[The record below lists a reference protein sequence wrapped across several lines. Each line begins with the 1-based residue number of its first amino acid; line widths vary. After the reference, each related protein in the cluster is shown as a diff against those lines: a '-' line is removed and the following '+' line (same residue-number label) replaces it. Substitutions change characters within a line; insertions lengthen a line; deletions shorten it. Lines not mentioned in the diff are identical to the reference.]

1 MHYFSFICRLVRD
14 GRYSS
19 RSSRLAWCFVSILL
33 CSVGIADDLTAE
45 QVLSIKSPVVELRD
59 SRGVAVDK
67 IRQSWVLNLVTVS
80 QRMAQAYRL
89 RMPTLVIVKQS
100 QPNAFVEL
108 RKSETLLVVNTDML
122 RLIGDDEDLMAAVI
136 GHELAHLRKSHWR
149 HGYEGRSIFSVVHLK
164 ANSTTD
170 NRMVEPQD
178 SSGLHNKFAASGSAV
193 PSVGFSR
200 EQEGEIGALS
210 VRNMTTAGYDPAA
223 VPRFWRMMQ
232 ANAGTSSDWLSEHPV
247 GADVLHTM
255 QSVAKS
261 LEEIY
266 AANKA
271 VRVSTANDLI
281 LFGARISRMPSTTVG
296 LDGVNGVLVSEVM
309 PQSAAAAAGIASGDI
324 LLRVDGTPIDG
335 PDDVKVAVADATRGS
350 LVEVKLLRRAVPVWV
365 HVQF

>member
-1 MHYFSFICRLVRD
+1 MHYSSFICRPVRESK
-14 GRYSS
+14 YSS

-33 CSVGIADDLTAE
+33 CSVGVAGDLTAE
-45 QVLSIKSPVVELRD
+45 QVLSIESPVVELRD
-59 SRGVAVDK
+59 TRGVAVDK

-100 QPNAFVEL
+100 VPNAFVEL

-164 ANSTTD
+164 ASSTTD
-170 NRMVEPQD
+170 NRMVESQD
-178 SSGLHNKFAASGSAV
+178 ANGLHTKFAASGSSL
-193 PSVGFSR
+193 PSVGFSG
-200 EQEGEIGALS
+200 EQEGQIGAMS
-210 VRNMTTAGYDPAA
+210 VRSMMSAGYDPAA

-232 ANAGTSSDWLSEHPV
+232 ANAATAGDWLAEHPV
-247 GADVLHTM
+247 GPEILHTM
-255 QSVAKS
+255 QSVSKS

-271 VRVSTANDLI
+271 VRVAAANDLI
-281 LFGARISRMPSTTVG
+281 IFGARIVRMPSTTVG

-309 PQSAAAAAGIASGDI
+309 PQSAAAAAGIAPGDI

-350 LVEVKLLRRAVPVWV
+350 LVEVKLLRSAVPVWV

>member
-1 MHYFSFICRLVRD
+1 MRAISWQLPRRALCISV
-14 GRYSS
+14 
-19 RSSRLAWCFVSILL
+19 LL
-33 CSVGIADDLTAE
+33 CSAGVADDLTAE

-59 SRGVAVDK
+59 TRGVTVDK

-100 QPNAFVEL
+100 EANAFVEL

-122 RLIGDDEDLMAAVI
+122 RLIGDDEDSMAALI

-149 HGYEGRSIFSVVHLK
+149 HGYEGRSIFSVVHLT
-164 ANSTTD
+164 ASSTTD
-170 NRMVEPQD
+170 DRMLKPQD
-178 SSGLHNKFAASGSAV
+178 SNGLHSQFAASGSSL

-200 EQEGEIGALS
+200 EQEAEIGALS
-210 VRNMTTAGYDPAA
+210 VRTMTTAGYDPAA

-232 ANAGTSSDWLSEHPV
+232 ANAGTSGDWLSAHPV
-247 GADVLHTM
+247 DPGVLHTM

-271 VRVSTANDLI
+271 VRIATANDLI
-281 LFGARISRMPSTTVG
+281 LFGACIVRMPSTTVG

-309 PQSAAAAAGIASGDI
+309 PQSAAAAAGIAAGDI

-350 LVEVKLLRRAVPVWV
+350 LVEVKLLRGAVPVWV

>member
-1 MHYFSFICRLVRD
+1 MTAISWKLPRRALCFISV
-14 GRYSS
+14 
-19 RSSRLAWCFVSILL
+19 LL

-45 QVLSIKSPVVELRD
+45 QVLAIKSPVIELRD
-59 SRGVAVDK
+59 TRGVAVDK

-80 QRMAQAYRL
+80 QHMAQAYRL

-108 RKSETLLVVNTDML
+108 RKRETLLMVNTDML

-149 HGYEGRSIFSVVHLK
+149 HGYEGRSIFSVVQLK
-164 ANSTTD
+164 ASSTTD
-170 NRMVEPQD
+170 NRMLEPQD
-178 SSGLHNKFAASGSAV
+178 SNGLHAKFAASGSTLS
-193 PSVGFSR
+193 SVGFSR
-200 EQEGEIGALS
+200 EQESEIGALS

-232 ANAGTSSDWLSEHPV
+232 ANNGGTTGDWLSEHPV
-247 GADVLHTM
+247 GPEVLHTM

-271 VRVSTANDLI
+271 VRITTSNDVI
-281 LFGARISRMPSTTVG
+281 LFGARIARMPSTTVG
-296 LDGVNGVLVSEVM
+296 LDGVNGVLVKEVV
-309 PQSAAAAAGIASGDI
+309 PQSPAAAAGIASGDI

-335 PDDVKVAVADATRGS
+335 PDDLKVAVADAARGS
-350 LVEVKLLRRAVPVWV
+350 LVEVKLLRSAVPVWV